1 MALRL
6 LFRRVVYMT
15 RVISQGGTPC
25 ICNRLHQSAAVF
37 NTSSILRWSRMPL
50 CVSYLHGS
58 PVLNAKKGKKHQ
70 SKVDVSRSADDSI
83 LDLEQVR
90 DDMQQA
96 LDALKQGYMKS
107 LNIRTSQGVLDHIQ
121 VSTNDGKFPLN
132 QLGQITSKSANML
145 VVNMASFPEAT
156 QAAAKA
162 IRDSGM
168 NLNPQVTDTVIQ
180 VPIPKVTKEHREHL
194 AKQAKTMCDKS
205 KVTLRQIRTGF
216 VSRIKKHKD
225 TASKDTLFA
234 LEKQIGQIAD
244 ASAEDAE
251 KLLAA
256 KTKELL
262 GK

>member
-58 PVLNAKKGKKHQ
+58 PVLNAKK
-70 SKVDVSRSADDSI
+70 
-83 LDLEQVR
+83 
-90 DDMQQA
+90 
-96 LDALKQGYMKS
+96 
-107 LNIRTSQGVLDHIQ
+107 GVLDHIQ